1 MLDYIHAGHHTG
13 VKAPVLAICGLVLS
27 PREMIHSLAGHLDD
41 DVRPGQGG
49 LDRLAQPTA
58 RLPMFTCA
66 HERRTP
72 HGITRCRACDL
83 STRWIPDAM
92 GIHFR
97 EGGLTARIGS

>member
-1 MLDYIHAGHHTG
+1 M
-13 VKAPVLAICGLVLS
+13 
-27 PREMIHSLAGHLDD
+27 HSLAGHLDD

-72 HGITRCRACDL
+72 PGIARCRASDF
-83 STRWIPDAM
+83 STRWIPEAM

-97 EGGLTARIGS
+97 EGMAYRTHRLVVLPYGLLAAEDDDQRHCN